1 MADMFE
7 KRIDYKT
14 EIGVALTRWGGCFGS
29 SFWRCAA
36 TEERSDRVH
45 QQQKDEKTEV
55 FMR

>member
-1 MADMFE
+1 MFE